1 MSGAVDPVFLLNFRI
16 DLSRILGEAISADT
30 DGDMTMKKIGAII
43 LLFMCLACSSQEY
56 SYPLHFETLLNDRS
70 ILTFDVNIIMGDDEG
85 LEELKKKIAQVEYGM
100 RIIFT
105 KRHPDQVDNPKR
117 IKSVMRKLC
126 GSLMQ
131 HRVGSFDVTN
141 MTLKRYLGFSKYE
154 EVKQDRV
161 SRKGL
166 TGQ

>member
-1 MSGAVDPVFLLNFRI
+1 
-16 DLSRILGEAISADT
+16 
-30 DGDMTMKKIGAII
+30 MTMKKMGLVV
-43 LLFMCLACSSQEY
+43 LLFVCVACSSQEY
-56 SYPLHFETLLNDRS
+56 SYPVHFETFLNDRS
-70 ILTFDVNIIMGDDEG
+70 ILTFDVNIIMGDEEG
-85 LEELKKKIAQVEYGM
+85 LSELKKKIAQVEYGM

-126 GSLMQ
+126 ESQMV
-131 HRVGSFDVTN
+131 HRVNSFDVTN
-141 MTLKRYLGFSKYE
+141 MQLKRYIGFSRYE
-154 EVKQDRV
+154 EVKRNGV